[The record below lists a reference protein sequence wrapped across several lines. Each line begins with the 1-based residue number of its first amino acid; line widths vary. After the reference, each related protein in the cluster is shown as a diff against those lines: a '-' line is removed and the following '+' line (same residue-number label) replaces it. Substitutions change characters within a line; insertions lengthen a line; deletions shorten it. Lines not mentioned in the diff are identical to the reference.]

1 MKKIDI
7 LDLTKIILTFMVV
20 AIHSQ
25 LFPMVLYPWLR
36 IAVPLF
42 FIISSYLLYTKIS
55 ISPKEDKTKIIKH
68 YIHRLLKLYIFWFIV
83 LLPVTI
89 YVRRTWFDNG
99 IMIGLI
105 KVITQPL
112 LNSTFVASW
121 YIIATIIGTLIID
134 YLSTHINH
142 VVLLLLSVF
151 IYIICC
157 FTSSYSF
164 LYKEVD
170 FFGIISKYTI
180 IDPHNSF
187 MVSLIYIYIGK
198 TIAEKNLK
206 IKKGLNIFMIIFSSL
221 LLYLEWFLIYK
232 ASGEFNKDCYF
243 FLLPLAFF
251 GFMFIINLNIKI
263 DNSKLLREFSNF
275 TYPLHASICVI
286 LNHIFKDF
294 LNIND
299 LLSGVICFLITIII
313 CFISFVI
320 VKKIEKKIKLLKYS
334 Y

>member
-55 ISPKEDKTKIIKH
+55 ISPKEDKQKIIKH

-83 LLPVTI
+83 LLPITI

-105 KVITQPL
+105 KLITQPF

-121 YIIATIIGTLIID
+121 YIIATIIGTIIVE
-134 YLSTHINH
+134 YLSTHINN
-142 VVLLLLSVF
+142 VVLLLLSIF

-164 LYKEVD
+164 IYKE
-170 FFGIISKYTI
+170 FEFLEIISKYNI

-198 TIAEKNLK
+198 TIVDKKLN
-206 IKKGLNIFMIIFSSL
+206 IKKNLNIFMIIFSSL
-221 LLYLEWFLIYK
+221 LLYIEWFLIYK
-232 ASGEFNKDCYF
+232 VSGVFNNDCYF

-251 GFMFIINLNIKI
+251 GFMFIKNINIKI

-286 LNHIFKDF
+286 LNHVLKNI
-294 LNIND
+294 LSIND
-299 LLSGVICFLITIII
+299 LLSGVICFIITIII
-313 CFISFVI
+313 CIISFAI
-320 VKKIEKKIKLLKYS
+320 VKKIEKKLKILKYS